1 MTESSKAQISIILGT
16 AVLVLVA
23 VAFNFG
29 KLTSKQYYI
38 NYGAE
43 QHWQGKIE
51 CGRVGEEI
59 FCAKT
64 GDKQ

>member
-23 VAFNFG
+23 LAFNFG

-43 QHWQGKIE
+43 QHWRGKIE
-51 CGRVGEEI
+51 CGRVGKEV
-59 FCAKT
+59 FCARAGEKR
-64 GDKQ
+64 

>member
-38 NYGAE
+38 NHGAA
-43 QHWQGKIE
+43 QHWLGKIE

-59 FCAKT
+59 FCART

>member
-43 QHWQGKIE
+43 QHWLGKME

-64 GDKQ
+64 GDEQ

>member
-23 VAFNFG
+23 LAFNFG

-38 NYGAE
+38 NYGAA

>member
-23 VAFNFG
+23 LAFNFG

-38 NYGAE
+38 NHGAE
-43 QHWQGKIE
+43 QHWRGKIE
-51 CGRVGEEI
+51 CGYVGDTV
-59 FCAKT
+59 FCAKA
-64 GDKQ
+64 GDE